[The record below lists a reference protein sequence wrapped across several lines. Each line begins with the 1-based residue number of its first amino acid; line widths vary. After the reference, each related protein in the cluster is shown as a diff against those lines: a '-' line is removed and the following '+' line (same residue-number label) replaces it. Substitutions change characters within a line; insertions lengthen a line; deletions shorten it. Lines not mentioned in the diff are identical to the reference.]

1 MNITGGTGKE
11 EGWICW
17 ENEEQGS
24 PRPQTGRREEG
35 DNRSKTRRGS
45 AQGGG
50 VSSRV
55 PYQGASNQEISRNL
69 LRISIQRLA
78 SSVCVQQICKCC
90 CVYVSCGF
98 IVYYKVWFLC
108 GVDFYIFWRRRRK
121 HWLSV
126 SSDVVYL
133 YNLFLPSSLYSINVA
148 LPNGK
153 LHTNNIHGRYTE
165 LKCREE
171 LINLKWTNAFI
182 SRLFRNKR
190 IIRSHTTK

>member
-24 PRPQTGRREEG
+24 PCPQTGRREEG

-78 SSVCVQQICKCC
+78 SSICVQQICKCC

-108 GVDFYIFWRRRRK
+108 GVDFYIFWRKRRK
-121 HWLSV
+121 HWLC
-126 SSDVVYL
+126 
-133 YNLFLPSSLYSINVA
+133 NLMLFIYRTFSFLQVCTVQNVA

-182 SRLFRNKR
+182 SRLFRNKK